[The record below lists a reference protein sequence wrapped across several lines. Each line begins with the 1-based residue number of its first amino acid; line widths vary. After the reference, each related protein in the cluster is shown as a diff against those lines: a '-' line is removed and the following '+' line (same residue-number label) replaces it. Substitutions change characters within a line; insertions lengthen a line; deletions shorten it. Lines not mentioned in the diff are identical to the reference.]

1 MNRESLITKFRK
13 NKKGNKMATLIK
25 NISSLVTVNAN
36 GKKFKA
42 GKDMQDIGEIKNGA
56 FIFDEKIIYAGT
68 SEDAQEEIK
77 NKNIEITNTIDATGK
92 TILPGFVDSH
102 THIVFGGNRS
112 GEFARRLRGVTY
124 QQIAQE
130 GGGILTTVKGT
141 RDSSLEQLVDKGRQ
155 LAHSA
160 MRYGTTAME
169 VKSGYGLDL
178 KSEIRQLEAI
188 DHLRKE
194 LNMHISATFLG
205 AHDVPPEYK
214 SERQKYIDIIKSEMI
229 PTVAEMRIAEYCD
242 AFIDE
247 GYYTLLEGEEILKT
261 ALDYGMK
268 LKVHC
273 DELADFGSAS
283 LAASMGAISADHLLF
298 VNDEGIEAMREANT
312 VACLLPGTA
321 YFIRMPYANA
331 RKIIDSGCITAIS
344 TDCNPGSSFTE
355 NMQLILSL
363 SVINMHMTAE
373 EAITAATLNGAAA
386 IEQSHRMGSLEVGK
400 DANFIVCDI
409 DSYTDIFYHFGINHV
424 KETWIN
430 GNMIIAQ

>member
-1 MNRESLITKFRK
+1 
-13 NKKGNKMATLIK
+13 MATLVK
-25 NISSLVTVNAN
+25 NISSLVTVNAD
-36 GKKFKA
+36 GKKYKI
-42 GKDMQDIGEIKNGA
+42 GKEMQDIGEIKDGA
-56 FIFDEKIIYAGT
+56 IIFDDKILFVGT
-68 SEDAQEEIK
+68 TKSAEEAIK
-77 NKNIEITNTIDATGK
+77 NKKFNIESTIDANGK

-124 QQIAQE
+124 QEIAQE

-141 RDSSLEQLVDKGRQ
+141 RQASLEQLVKRGRQ

-160 MRYGTTAME
+160 MSYGTTAME
-169 VKSGYGLDL
+169 VKSGYGLNL
-178 KSEIRQLEAI
+178 ESEIRQLQAI
-188 DHLRKE
+188 DHLKKE
-194 LNMHISATFLG
+194 LDMHISATFLG

-214 SERQKYIDIIKSEMI
+214 SNRQMYIDIIKREMI
-229 PTVAEMRIAEYCD
+229 PTVAEMRIADYCD
-242 AFIDE
+242 AFIDK
-247 GYYTLLEGEEILKT
+247 GYYTLLEGEEILK
-261 ALDYGMK
+261 AGLSYGMK

-283 LAASMGAISADHLLF
+283 LAASLGAISADHLLF
-298 VNDEGIEAMREANT
+298 VSDEGIEAMQEANT

-363 SVINMHMTAE
+363 SVINMNMTA
-373 EAITAATLNGAAA
+373 
-386 IEQSHRMGSLEVGK
+386 
-400 DANFIVCDI
+400 
-409 DSYTDIFYHFGINHV
+409 
-424 KETWIN
+424 
-430 GNMIIAQ
+430 